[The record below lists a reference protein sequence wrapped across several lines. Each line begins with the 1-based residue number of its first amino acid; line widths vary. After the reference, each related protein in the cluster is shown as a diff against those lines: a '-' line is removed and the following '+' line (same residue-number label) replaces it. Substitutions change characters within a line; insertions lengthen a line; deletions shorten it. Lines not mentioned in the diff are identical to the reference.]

1 MIQAPYRRF
10 QGPLFKLIERL
21 EQEHPSR
28 TIAVLVPEVVK
39 RHLWQHLLH
48 THRAW
53 RLANSLLLY
62 GGSRL
67 AVMIVPWYLEEP
79 RTEEVVGPD
88 EAADPMEAVPPEM
101 LQPAGDT
108 RSGGKS

>member
-39 RHLWQHLLH
+39 RHLWQHVLH

-53 RLANSLLLY
+53 RPANSLLLY

-88 EAADPMEAVPPEM
+88 EAADPVEAVPPE
-101 LQPAGDT
+101 A
-108 RSGGKS
+108 RIA